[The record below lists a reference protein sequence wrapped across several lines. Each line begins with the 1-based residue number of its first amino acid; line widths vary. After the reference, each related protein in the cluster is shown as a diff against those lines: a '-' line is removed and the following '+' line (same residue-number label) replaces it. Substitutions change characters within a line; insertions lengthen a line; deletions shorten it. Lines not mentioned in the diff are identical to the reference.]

1 MVIDTEIQ
9 PINLSVMKQIKAILY
24 LAVLTAMVSA
34 CSEDELADNTQP
46 SGKVP
51 MEFYANTDAS
61 TRTELTTGNAVYW
74 EANDAISLFD
84 PIGDNN
90 LFYTTESGPIVTFTG
105 EATPAEGTYYALYPY
120 DENAQI
126 EGTTITTTLPAEQ
139 DAREGSFAHGLNPSI
154 ATADDT
160 NNLYFKNVCALVK
173 FTLDGSITT
182 TITKAT
188 LCGNNGEALA
198 GTLTIDASQENPIA
212 NVDPEWAGI
221 EIALKGNL
229 IAGKT
234 YYFVTAPATLN
245 KGLTLSL
252 YDDKGNVWKKEGTQS
267 ATLTASRILNLGIMQ
282 PENFIPAKGYE
293 EINGIYHI
301 YNADGLKAWA
311 SDADVLNKN
320 VILEKDIDLTNVD
333 WTPVG
338 SDMNT
343 GTGYAGDFNGNGK
356 FIYNLV
362 VESNASN
369 VGFFGGLAEKAK
381 VHNVKFANA
390 QITATSG
397 GAYAGVIAGSSM
409 GKIESC
415 NVRSSTISGIYAGAI
430 VGNNSVQV
438 NGCNALD
445 VTIHADKQGGQ
456 AGGIAGVSHGKIEY
470 CTVSGKSLIT
480 ANASNSRAGGIV
492 GYTSEEGGVSTS
504 GRLLKCAVDGATIS
518 GYWAG
523 GIAGENSFGIVA
535 QCIAN
540 RVTVTHN
547 TSETSSRL
555 GGVVGY
561 NTRGDVV
568 ASYAAYSTIGRQ
580 DLTSEA
586 MGGIVGYNYNGAAS
600 VYGCYSTHVSLMG
613 TTQGS
618 ESGVGSIAGYNSGHI
633 ISCYAILPDNVK
645 DISLVGKYTLYTAPE
660 HCVEAGN
667 TDYTTLITNV
677 PNLIADDKS
686 VWEAAKIWDL
696 TASGSPAI
704 ISDYICNPPANQ
716 P

>member
-1 MVIDTEIQ
+1 
-9 PINLSVMKQIKAILY
+9 MKQIKAILY

-90 LFYTTESGPIVTFTG
+90 RFYTTESGPSVTFTG

-120 DENAQI
+120 DTNAQI
-126 EGTTITTTLPAEQ
+126 KGTTITTTLPAEQ
-139 DAREGSFAHGLNPSI
+139 DAREGSFAQGLNPSV
-154 ATADDT
+154 ATADAQH
-160 NNLYFKNVCALVK
+160 NLCFKNVCALVK
-173 FTLDGSITT
+173 FTLVENITT

-198 GTLTIDASQENPIA
+198 GTLTIDATASTPIA
-212 NVDPEWAGI
+212 MADTSFGQTVI
-221 EIALKGNL
+221 ELNGPL
-229 IAGKT
+229 TPGTT
-234 YYFVTAPATLN
+234 YYFVTAPATLSN
-245 KGLTLSL
+245 GLTLSF
-252 YDDKGNVWKKEGTQS
+252 YDNKGGVWKKPGN
-267 ATLTASRILNLGIMQ
+267 ATAILEAGRILNLGIMQ

-311 SDADVLNKN
+311 SNADVLNKS
-320 VILEKDIDLTNVD
+320 VILEKDIDLTGVE

-343 GTGYAGDFNGNGK
+343 GYAGEFNGNGK

-362 VESNASN
+362 VESDASN

-390 QITATSG
+390 QVTATSG
-397 GAYAGVIAGSSM
+397 AAYAGVIAGSSM

-415 NVRSSTISGIYAGAI
+415 NVRSSQVAGHYAGAI

-445 VTIHADKQGGQ
+445 VQVTATYA
-456 AGGIAGVSHGKIEY
+456 AGGIAGVNYGKIEY
-470 CTVSGKSLIT
+470 CTLSGHSTIV
-480 ANASNSRAGGIV
+480 ANGSSPRAGGIV
-492 GYTSEEGGVSTS
+492 GETAEQSGVTTS
-504 GRLLKCAVDGATIS
+504 GRLLKCAVDGAIIS
-518 GYWAG
+518 ATWAV

-535 QCIAN
+535 QCVAN
-540 RVTVTHN
+540 DVTVIHQASN
-547 TSETSSRL
+547 ASSYL

-568 ASYAAYSTIGRQ
+568 ASYSAYSTIGTEK
-580 DLTSEA
+580 LISEA
-586 MGGIVGYNYNGAAS
+586 MGGIVGYNNNS
-600 VYGCYSTHVSLMG
+600 SSNVYGCYSTHVSLLG
-613 TTQGS
+613 T
-618 ESGVGSIAGYNSGHI
+618 VNNRGSIAGYTGGHVT
-633 ISCYAILPDNVK
+633 SCYAILPDGVTG
-645 DISLVGKYTLYTAPE
+645 ISLVGGGSFSSD
-660 HCVEAGN
+660 HCVDAGGAN
-667 TDYTTLITNV
+667 YEVLVTGVD
-677 PNLIADDKS
+677 NLTASDGS

-696 TASGSPAI
+696 TASGTPTIVST
-704 ISDYICNPPANQ
+704 YICEPPATK

>member
-1 MVIDTEIQ
+1 
-9 PINLSVMKQIKAILY
+9 MKQITAILY

-61 TRTELTTGNAVYW
+61 TRTELTTDNAVHW

-84 PIGDNN
+84 PKGDNN
-90 LFYTTESGPIVTFTG
+90 RFYTTESGPRVTFTG
-105 EATPAEGTYYALYPY
+105 EATPADGTYYALYPY
-120 DENAQI
+120 NTNALI

-139 DAREGSFAHGLNPSI
+139 DAREGSFAQGLNPSV
-154 ATADDT
+154 ATADAT
-160 NNLYFKNVCALVK
+160 NSLYFKNVCALVK
-173 FTLDGSITT
+173 FTLAESATT

-198 GTLTIDASQENPIA
+198 GALTIDAAVSTPIA
-212 NVDPEWAGI
+212 MADTNFGQTVI
-221 EIALKGNL
+221 ELNGSL
-229 IAGKT
+229 TPGST
-234 YYFVTAPATLN
+234 YYFVTAPVSLS

-252 YDDKGNVWKKEGTQS
+252 YDDKGNVWKKQS
-267 ATLTASRILNLGIMQ
+267 TTNATLKASHILNLGLI
-282 PENFIPAKGYE
+282 IPGKFEPTQGYE
-293 EINGIYHI
+293 MIDDIYHI

-311 SDADVLNKN
+311 SNTDVLNKD
-320 VILEKDIDLTNVD
+320 VILEKDIDLTGVE

-343 GTGYAGDFNGNGK
+343 GYAGEFNGNGK
-356 FIYNLV
+356 FIYNLTINST
-362 VESNASN
+362 ESN
-369 VGFFGGLAEKAK
+369 VGFFGGLAAGGT
-381 VHNVKFANA
+381 VHDVKFANA
-390 QITATSG
+390 QVTANSG

-415 NVRSSTISGIYAGAI
+415 NVRSSQVTGHYAGAI

-445 VTIHADKQGGQ
+445 VEVSATHA
-456 AGGIAGVSHGKIEY
+456 AGGIAGANYGKTEY
-470 CTVSGKSLIT
+470 CSVSGNSHIT
-480 ANASNSRAGGIV
+480 TTGSSTRAGGIV
-492 GYTSEEGGVSTS
+492 GISSQEGSVSTS
-504 GRLLKCAVDGATIS
+504 GRLLKCAVDGATIL
-518 GYWAG
+518 GTWAG
-523 GIAGENSFGIVA
+523 GIAGDNSFGIVA

-540 RVTVTHN
+540 RVTVIHN

-667 TDYTTLITNV
+667 TDYATLITNV

-704 ISDYICNPPANQ
+704 VSDYICNPPANQ

>member
-1 MVIDTEIQ
+1 
-9 PINLSVMKQIKAILY
+9 MKQIKAILY

-90 LFYTTESGPIVTFTG
+90 RFYTTESGPSVTFTG

-120 DENAQI
+120 DTNAQI
-126 EGTTITTTLPAEQ
+126 KGTTITTTLPAEQ
-139 DAREGSFAHGLNPSI
+139 DAREGSFAQGLNPSV
-154 ATADDT
+154 ATADAQH
-160 NNLYFKNVCALVK
+160 NLCFKNVCALVK
-173 FTLDGSITT
+173 FTLVENITT

-198 GTLTIDASQENPIA
+198 GTLTIDATASTPIA
-212 NVDPEWAGI
+212 MADTSFGQTVI
-221 EIALKGNL
+221 ELNGPL
-229 IAGKT
+229 TPGTT
-234 YYFVTAPATLN
+234 YYFVTAPATLSN
-245 KGLTLSL
+245 GLTLSF
-252 YDDKGNVWKKEGTQS
+252 YDNKGGVWKKPGN
-267 ATLTASRILNLGIMQ
+267 ATAILEAGRILNLGIMQ

-311 SDADVLNKN
+311 SNADVLNKS
-320 VILEKDIDLTNVD
+320 VILEKDIDLTGVE

-343 GTGYAGDFNGNGK
+343 GYAGEFNGNGK

-362 VESNASN
+362 VESDASN

-390 QITATSG
+390 QVTATSG
-397 GAYAGVIAGSSM
+397 AAYAGVIAGSSM

-415 NVRSSTISGIYAGAI
+415 NVRSSQVAGHYAGAI

-445 VTIHADKQGGQ
+445 VQVTATYA
-456 AGGIAGVSHGKIEY
+456 AGGIAGVNYGKIEY
-470 CTVSGKSLIT
+470 CTLSGHSTIV
-480 ANASNSRAGGIV
+480 ANGSSPRAGGIV
-492 GYTSEEGGVSTS
+492 GETAEQSGVTTS
-504 GRLLKCAVDGATIS
+504 GRLLKCAVDGAIIS
-518 GYWAG
+518 ATWAG

-535 QCIAN
+535 QCVAN
-540 RVTVTHN
+540 DVTVIHQASN
-547 TSETSSRL
+547 ASSYL

-568 ASYAAYSTIGRQ
+568 ASYSAYSTIGTEK
-580 DLTSEA
+580 LISEA
-586 MGGIVGYNYNGAAS
+586 MGGIVGYNNNS
-600 VYGCYSTHVSLMG
+600 SSNVYGCYSTHVSLLG
-613 TTQGS
+613 T
-618 ESGVGSIAGYNSGHI
+618 VNNRGSIAGYTGGHVT
-633 ISCYAILPDNVK
+633 SCYAILPDGVTG
-645 DISLVGKYTLYTAPE
+645 ISLVGGGSFSSD
-660 HCVEAGN
+660 HCVDAGGAN
-667 TDYTTLITNV
+667 YEVLVTGVD
-677 PNLIADDKS
+677 NLTASDGS

-696 TASGSPAI
+696 TASGTPTIVST
-704 ISDYICNPPANQ
+704 YICEPPATK

>member
-1 MVIDTEIQ
+1 
-9 PINLSVMKQIKAILY
+9 MKQIKAILY

-34 CSEDELADNTQP
+34 CSEDELADNTRP

-74 EANDAISLFD
+74 EANDTISLFD
-84 PIGDNN
+84 PNGDNN
-90 LFYTTESGPIVTFTG
+90 RFYTTESGPSVTFTG
-105 EATPAEGTYYALYPY
+105 EATPVEGTYYALYPY
-120 DENAQI
+120 DANAQI
-126 EGTTITTTLPAEQ
+126 KGTTITTTLPAEQ

-245 KGLTLSL
+245 KGLILSL
-252 YDDKGNVWKKEGTQS
+252 YDNKGNVWKKEGTQS
-267 ATLTASRILNLGIMQ
+267 ATLTASRILNLGTMRLD
-282 PENFIPAKGYE
+282 NFEPAQGYE
-293 EINGIYHI
+293 VIDGTYHI
-301 YNADGLKAWA
+301 YNADGLKVWA
-311 SDADVLNKN
+311 SNADVLNKS
-320 VILEKDIDLTNVD
+320 VILEKDIDLTGVK
-333 WTPVG
+333 WTSVG

-369 VGFFGGLAEKAK
+369 VGFFGGLAAGGT
-381 VHNVKFANA
+381 VHDMKFANA
-390 QITATSG
+390 QVTANSG

-415 NVRSSTISGIYAGAI
+415 NVRSSQVAGHYAGAI
-430 VGNNSVQV
+430 TGNNSLQV
-438 NGCNALD
+438 NECNALD
-445 VTIHADKQGGQ
+445 VQVTATYA
-456 AGGIAGVSHGKIEY
+456 AGGIAGVNYGKIEY
-470 CTVSGKSLIT
+470 CTLSGHSTIV
-480 ANASNSRAGGIV
+480 ANGNSPRAGGIV
-492 GYTSEEGGVSTS
+492 GETAEQSGVTTS
-504 GRLLKCAVDGATIS
+504 GRLLKCAVDGAIIS
-518 GYWAG
+518 ATWAG

-535 QCIAN
+535 QCVAN
-540 RVTVTHN
+540 DITVIHQASN
-547 TSETSSRL
+547 ASFYL

-568 ASYAAYSTIGRQ
+568 ASYSAYSTIGTEK
-580 DLTSEA
+580 LISEA
-586 MGGIVGYNYNGAAS
+586 MGGIVGYNNNS
-600 VYGCYSTHVSLMG
+600 SSNVYGCYSTHVSLLG
-613 TTQGS
+613 T
-618 ESGVGSIAGYNSGHI
+618 VNNRGSIAGYTGGHVT
-633 ISCYAILPDNVK
+633 SCYAVLPDDVTDVN
-645 DISLVGKYTLYTAPE
+645 LVGKSDTYAPD
-660 HCVEAGN
+660 HCVATGDIN
-667 TDYTTLITNV
+667 YSALTDNV
-677 PNLIADDKS
+677 PNLTASDGS
-686 VWEAAKIWDL
+686 VWEAVKIWDL
-696 TASGSPAI
+696 TASGTPTIVST
-704 ISDYICNPPANQ
+704 YICEPPATK

>member
-1 MVIDTEIQ
+1 
-9 PINLSVMKQIKAILY
+9 MKQIKAILY

-61 TRTELTTGNAVYW
+61 TRTELTTENAVHW

-84 PIGDNN
+84 LKGDNN
-90 LFYTTESGPIVTFTG
+90 RFYTTESGPRVTFTG
-105 EATPAEGTYYALYPY
+105 EATPADGTYYALYPY
-120 DENAQI
+120 NTNAQI

-139 DAREGSFAHGLNPSI
+139 DAREGSFAQGLNPSV
-154 ATADDT
+154 ATADAT
-160 NNLYFKNVCALVK
+160 NNLCFKNVCALVK

-252 YDDKGNVWKKEGTQS
+252 YDDKGNVWKKQS
-267 ATLTASRILNLGIMQ
+267 TTNATLKASHILNLGPI
-282 PENFIPAKGYE
+282 IPGKFEPTQGYE
-293 EINGIYHI
+293 MIDGIYHI
-301 YNADGLKAWA
+301 YNAKGLQAWA
-311 SDADVLNKN
+311 QEIIANANVLNKD
-320 VILEKDIDLTNVD
+320 VILEKDIDLTGVD

-338 SDMNT
+338 RDMNT
-343 GTGYAGDFNGNGK
+343 GTGYAGDFDGNGK

-390 QITATSG
+390 QVTATSG
-397 GAYAGVIAGSSM
+397 AAYAGVIAGSSM

-415 NVRSSTISGIYAGAI
+415 NVRSSQVAGHYAGAI

-445 VTIHADKQGGQ
+445 VEVSATHA
-456 AGGIAGVSHGKIEY
+456 AGGIAGASYGKTEY
-470 CTVSGKSLIT
+470 CSVSGNSHIT
-480 ANASNSRAGGIV
+480 TTGSSTRAGGII
-492 GYTSEEGGVSTS
+492 GTSSQEGGVSTS

-518 GYWAG
+518 GTMAG

-547 TSETSSRL
+547 SSEASTRL

-600 VYGCYSTHVSLMG
+600 VYGCYATHVSLMG

>member
-1 MVIDTEIQ
+1 
-9 PINLSVMKQIKAILY
+9 MKQIKAILY

-34 CSEDELADNTQP
+34 CSEDELADNTRP

-74 EANDAISLFD
+74 EANDTISLFD

-90 LFYTTESGPIVTFTG
+90 RFYTTESGPSVTFTG
-105 EATPAEGTYYALYPY
+105 KAAPVEGTYYALYPY
-120 DENAQI
+120 DANAQI
-126 EGTTITTTLPAEQ
+126 KGTTITTTLPAEQ
-139 DAREGSFAHGLNPSI
+139 DAREGSFAQGLNPSV
-154 ATADDT
+154 ATADAQH
-160 NNLYFKNVCALVK
+160 NLCFKNVCALVK

-267 ATLTASRILNLGIMQ
+267 ATLTASRILNLGTMRLD
-282 PENFIPAKGYE
+282 NFEPAQGYE
-293 EINGIYHI
+293 VIDGTYHI
-301 YNADGLKAWA
+301 YNADGLKVWA
-311 SDADVLNKN
+311 LNADVLNKN
-320 VILEKDIDLTNVD
+320 VILEKDIDLTGVE

-338 SDMNT
+338 SDKNT

-362 VESNASN
+362 VKSDASN
-369 VGFFGGLAEKAK
+369 VGFFGGLAAGGT
-381 VHNVKFANA
+381 VHDVKFANA
-390 QITATSG
+390 QVTANSG
-397 GAYAGVIAGSSM
+397 GAYAGVIAGYSM

-415 NVRSSTISGIYAGAI
+415 NVRSSSVSGKYAGAI

-445 VTIHADKQGGQ
+445 VTVHANQENGQ

-470 CTVSGKSLIT
+470 CTVSGQSFIT
-480 ANASNSRAGGIV
+480 ANASNSRAGGIA

-518 GYWAG
+518 GIMAG

-547 TSETSSRL
+547 SSEASTRL

-568 ASYAAYSTIGRQ
+568 ASYSAYSTIGRQ

-613 TTQGS
+613 TTQGN

-704 ISDYICNPPANQ
+704 VSTYICNPPANQ

>member
-1 MVIDTEIQ
+1 
-9 PINLSVMKQIKAILY
+9 MKQIKAILY

-34 CSEDELADNTQP
+34 CSEDELADNTRP

-74 EANDAISLFD
+74 EANDTISLFD
-84 PIGDNN
+84 PNGDNN
-90 LFYTTESGPIVTFTG
+90 RFYTTESGPSVTFTG
-105 EATPAEGTYYALYPY
+105 KAAPVEGTYYALYPY
-120 DENAQI
+120 DANAQI
-126 EGTTITTTLPAEQ
+126 KGTTITTTLPAEQ
-139 DAREGSFAHGLNPSI
+139 MARAGSFAQGLNPSV
-154 ATADDT
+154 ATADAT

-229 IAGKT
+229 IAGKN

-252 YDDKGNVWKKEGTQS
+252 YDDKGNVWKKQS
-267 ATLTASRILNLGIMQ
+267 TTNATLKASHILNLGPI
-282 PENFIPAKGYE
+282 IPGKFEPTQGYE
-293 EINGIYHI
+293 MIDGIYHI
-301 YNADGLKAWA
+301 YNAKGLQAWA
-311 SDADVLNKN
+311 QEIIANANVLNKD
-320 VILEKDIDLTNVD
+320 VILEKDIDLTGVD

-338 SDMNT
+338 RDMNT
-343 GTGYAGDFNGNGK
+343 GTGYAGDFDGNGK

-390 QITATSG
+390 QVTATSG
-397 GAYAGVIAGSSM
+397 AAYAGVIAGSSM

-415 NVRSSTISGIYAGAI
+415 NVRSSQVAGHYAGAI

-445 VTIHADKQGGQ
+445 VQVTATYA
-456 AGGIAGVSHGKIEY
+456 AGGIAGVNYGKIEY
-470 CTVSGKSLIT
+470 CTLSGHSTIV
-480 ANASNSRAGGIV
+480 ANGSSPRAGGIV
-492 GYTSEEGGVSTS
+492 GETAEQSGVTTS
-504 GRLLKCAVDGATIS
+504 GRLLKCAVDGAIIS
-518 GYWAG
+518 ATWAG

-535 QCIAN
+535 QCVAN
-540 RVTVTHN
+540 DVTVIHQASN
-547 TSETSSRL
+547 ASSYL

-568 ASYAAYSTIGRQ
+568 ASYSAYSTIGTEK
-580 DLTSEA
+580 LISAA
-586 MGGIVGYNYNGAAS
+586 MGGIVGYNNNS
-600 VYGCYSTHVSLMG
+600 SSNVYGCYSTHVSLLG
-613 TTQGS
+613 TINDK
-618 ESGVGSIAGYNSGHI
+618 GSIAGYTSGHVT
-633 ISCYAILPDNVK
+633 SCYAVLPDDVTDVN
-645 DISLVGKYTLYTAPE
+645 LVGKSDTYAPD
-660 HCVEAGN
+660 HCVATGDIN
-667 TDYTTLITNV
+667 YSALTDNV
-677 PNLIADDKS
+677 PNLTASDGS

-696 TASGSPAI
+696 TASGTPTIVST
-704 ISDYICNPPANQ
+704 YICEPPATK

>member
-1 MVIDTEIQ
+1 
-9 PINLSVMKQIKAILY
+9 MKQIKAILY

-34 CSEDELADNTQP
+34 CSEDELADNTRP

-90 LFYTTESGPIVTFTG
+90 RFYTTESGPSVTFTG
-105 EATPAEGTYYALYPY
+105 KAAPVEGTYYALYPY
-120 DENAQI
+120 DANAQI
-126 EGTTITTTLPAEQ
+126 KGTTITTTLPAEQ
-139 DAREGSFAHGLNPSI
+139 DAREGSFAQGLNPSV
-154 ATADDT
+154 ATADAQH
-160 NNLYFKNVCALVK
+160 NLCFKNVCALVK

-198 GTLTIDASQENPIA
+198 GTLTIDATASTPIA
-212 NVDPEWAGI
+212 MADTSFGQTVI
-221 EIALKGNL
+221 ELNGPL
-229 IAGKT
+229 TPGTT
-234 YYFVTAPATLN
+234 YYFVTAPATLSN
-245 KGLTLSL
+245 GLTLSF
-252 YDDKGNVWKKEGTQS
+252 YDNKGGVWKKPGN
-267 ATLTASRILNLGIMQ
+267 ATAILEAGRILNLGIMQ

-301 YNADGLKAWA
+301 YNADGLKVWA
-311 SDADVLNKN
+311 SNADVLNKS
-320 VILEKDIDLTNVD
+320 VILEKDIDLTGVE

-343 GTGYAGDFNGNGK
+343 GYTGDFNGNGK

-362 VESNASN
+362 VKSDASN

-390 QITATSG
+390 QVTATSG
-397 GAYAGVIAGSSM
+397 AAYAGVIAGSSM

-415 NVRSSTISGIYAGAI
+415 NVRSSQVAGHYAGAI

-445 VTIHADKQGGQ
+445 VEVSATHA
-456 AGGIAGVSHGKIEY
+456 AGGIAGASYGKTEY
-470 CTVSGKSLIT
+470 CSVSGNSHIT
-480 ANASNSRAGGIV
+480 TTGSSTRAGGII
-492 GYTSEEGGVSTS
+492 GTSSQEGGVSTS

-518 GYWAG
+518 GTWAG

-547 TSETSSRL
+547 SSEASTRL

>member
-1 MVIDTEIQ
+1 
-9 PINLSVMKQIKAILY
+9 MKQITAILY

-61 TRTELTTGNAVYW
+61 TRTELTTDNAVYW

-84 PIGDNN
+84 PTGTNN
-90 LFYTTESGPIVTFTG
+90 QFSTTQSGPSVTFTG
-105 EATPAEGTYYALYPY
+105 KATPAKGTYYALYPY
-120 DENAQI
+120 DVNAQI

-139 DAREGSFAHGLNPSI
+139 MAREGSFAQGLNPSV
-154 ATADDT
+154 ATADAT
-160 NNLYFKNVCALVK
+160 NSLYFKNVCALVK
-173 FTLDGSITT
+173 FTLDRSSTT

-198 GTLTIDASQENPIA
+198 GTVTIDASQENPIT

-234 YYFVTAPATLN
+234 YYFVTAPAILS

-252 YDDKGNVWKKEGTQS
+252 YDDKGNVWKKEGTQP
-267 ATLTASRILNLGIMQ
+267 ATLTASRILNLGTMQ
-282 PENFIPAKGYE
+282 PDNFEPAQGYGV
-293 EINGIYHI
+293 IDGTYHI
-301 YNADGLKAWA
+301 YNADGLKVWA
-311 SDADVLNKN
+311 LNTDVLNKD
-320 VILEKDIDLTNVD
+320 VILEKDIDLTGVE

-343 GTGYAGDFNGNGK
+343 GYAGEFNGNGK
-356 FIYNLV
+356 FIYNLTINST
-362 VESNASN
+362 ESN
-369 VGFFGGLAEKAK
+369 VGFFGGLAAGGT
-381 VHNVKFANA
+381 VHDVKFANA
-390 QITATSG
+390 QVTANSG
-397 GAYAGVIAGSSM
+397 DAYAGVIAGSSM

-415 NVRSSTISGIYAGAI
+415 NVRSSSVSGKYAGAI

-445 VTIHADKQGGQ
+445 VTVHANQENGQ

-470 CTVSGKSLIT
+470 CTVSGQSFIT
-480 ANASNSRAGGIV
+480 ANASNSRAGGIA
-492 GYTSEEGGVSTS
+492 GYTSEEGSVSTS
-504 GRLLKCAVDGATIS
+504 GRLLKCAVDSATIS
-518 GYWAG
+518 GTWAG
-523 GIAGENSFGIVA
+523 GIAGDNSFGIVA

-547 TSETSSRL
+547 LSEKSTRL

-600 VYGCYSTHVSLMG
+600 VYGCYATHVSLMG
-613 TTQGS
+613 TTQGN
-618 ESGVGSIAGYNSGHI
+618 ESGVGSIAGYTSGHI
-633 ISCYAILPDNVK
+633 ISCYAILPDNAK
-645 DISLVGKYTLYTAPE
+645 DISLVGKYTSYAPE

-667 TDYTTLITNV
+667 TDYATLTTNV

-704 ISDYICNPPANQ
+704 VSTYICNPPANQ

>member
-1 MVIDTEIQ
+1 
-9 PINLSVMKQIKAILY
+9 MKQIKAILY

-90 LFYTTESGPIVTFTG
+90 RFYTTESGPSVTFTG
-105 EATPAEGTYYALYPY
+105 KAAPAEGTYYALYPY
-120 DENAQI
+120 NTNAQI

-139 DAREGSFAHGLNPSI
+139 DAREGSFAQGLNPSV
-154 ATADDT
+154 ATADAT

-198 GTLTIDASQENPIA
+198 GTVTIDASQENPIT

-245 KGLTLSL
+245 KGLTLIL

-267 ATLTASRILNLGIMQ
+267 ATLTASRILNLGTMRLD
-282 PENFIPAKGYE
+282 NFEPAQGYE
-293 EINGIYHI
+293 VIDGTYHI
-301 YNADGLKAWA
+301 YNADGLKVWA
-311 SDADVLNKN
+311 SNADVLNKS
-320 VILEKDIDLTNVD
+320 VILEKDIDLTGVE

-338 SDMNT
+338 SDMN
-343 GTGYAGDFNGNGK
+343 TGYAGDFNGNGK

-369 VGFFGGLAEKAK
+369 VGFFGGLAAGGT
-381 VHNVKFANA
+381 VHDVKFANA
-390 QITATSG
+390 QVTATSG
-397 GAYAGVIAGSSM
+397 TAYAGVIAGTSL
-409 GKIESC
+409 GRIDNC
-415 NVRSSTISGIYAGAI
+415 NVRNSTVSGIYAGAI

-438 NGCNALD
+438 NGCNALN

-470 CTVSGKSLIT
+470 CTVSGQSFIT
-480 ANASNSRAGGIV
+480 ANASNSRAGGIA
-492 GYTSEEGGVSTS
+492 GYTSEEGSVSTS

-518 GYWAG
+518 GTWAG
-523 GIAGENSFGIVA
+523 GIAGDNSFGIVA

-547 TSETSSRL
+547 SSEKSTRL

-568 ASYAAYSTIGRQ
+568 GSYAAYSTIGRQ

-704 ISDYICNPPANQ
+704 VSDYICNPPANQ

>member
-1 MVIDTEIQ
+1 
-9 PINLSVMKQIKAILY
+9 MKQIKAILY

-46 SGKVP
+46 LGKVP

-90 LFYTTESGPIVTFTG
+90 RFYTTESGPSVTFTG

-154 ATADDT
+154 ATADAT
-160 NNLYFKNVCALVK
+160 NNLCFKNVCALVK

-252 YDDKGNVWKKEGTQS
+252 YDDKGNVWKKQS
-267 ATLTASRILNLGIMQ
+267 TTNATLKASHILNLGPI
-282 PENFIPAKGYE
+282 IPGKFEPTQGYE
-293 EINGIYHI
+293 MIDGIYHI
-301 YNADGLKAWA
+301 YNAKGLQAWA
-311 SDADVLNKN
+311 QEIIADANVLNKD
-320 VILEKDIDLTNVD
+320 VILEKDIDLTGVE
-333 WTPVG
+333 WIPVG
-338 SDMNT
+338 SDKNT

-362 VESNASN
+362 VKSDASN
-369 VGFFGGLAEKAK
+369 VGFFGGLAAGGT
-381 VHNVKFANA
+381 VHDVKFANA
-390 QITATSG
+390 QVTANSG

-415 NVRSSTISGIYAGAI
+415 NVRSSQVAGHYAGAI

-445 VTIHADKQGGQ
+445 VQVTATYA
-456 AGGIAGVSHGKIEY
+456 AGGIAGVNYGKIEY
-470 CTVSGKSLIT
+470 CTLSGHSTIV
-480 ANASNSRAGGIV
+480 ANGSSPRAGGIV
-492 GYTSEEGGVSTS
+492 GETAEQSGVTTS
-504 GRLLKCAVDGATIS
+504 GRLLKCAVDGAIIS
-518 GYWAG
+518 ATWAG

-535 QCIAN
+535 QCVAN
-540 RVTVTHN
+540 DVTVIHQASN
-547 TSETSSRL
+547 ASSYL

-568 ASYAAYSTIGRQ
+568 ASYSAYSTIGTEK
-580 DLTSEA
+580 LISEA
-586 MGGIVGYNYNGAAS
+586 MGGIVGYNNNS
-600 VYGCYSTHVSLMG
+600 SSNVYGCYSTHVSLLG
-613 TTQGS
+613 T
-618 ESGVGSIAGYNSGHI
+618 VNNRGSIAGYTGGHVT
-633 ISCYAILPDNVK
+633 SCYAILPDGVTG
-645 DISLVGKYTLYTAPE
+645 ISLVGGGSFSSD
-660 HCVEAGN
+660 HCVDAGGAN
-667 TDYTTLITNV
+667 YEVLVTGVD
-677 PNLIADDKS
+677 NLTASDGS

-696 TASGSPAI
+696 TASGTPTIVST
-704 ISDYICNPPANQ
+704 YICEPPATK

>member
-1 MVIDTEIQ
+1 
-9 PINLSVMKQIKAILY
+9 MKQIKAILY

-61 TRTELTTGNAVYW
+61 TRTILTTDNAVHW

-84 PIGDNN
+84 PTGANN
-90 LFYTTESGPIVTFTG
+90 QFSTTQSGPIVTFTG

-198 GTLTIDASQENPIA
+198 GTVTIDASQENPIT

-252 YDDKGNVWKKEGTQS
+252 YDDKGNVWKKQS
-267 ATLTASRILNLGIMQ
+267 TTNATLKASHILNLGPII
-282 PENFIPAKGYE
+282 PGNFEPTQGYE
-293 EINGIYHI
+293 MIDGIYHI
-301 YNADGLKAWA
+301 YNAKGLQAWA
-311 SDADVLNKN
+311 QEIIADANVLNKD
-320 VILEKDIDLTNVD
+320 VILEKDIDLTGVE

-338 SDMNT
+338 SDKNT

-369 VGFFGGLAEKAK
+369 VGFFGGLAAGGT
-381 VHNVKFANA
+381 VHDVKFANA
-390 QITATSG
+390 KVSSSN
-397 GAYAGVIAGSSM
+397 GASYVGVVAGASL
-409 GKIESC
+409 GKIEDC
-415 NVRSSTISGIYAGAI
+415 NVRNSEVSGNYAGAI
-430 VGNNSVQV
+430 TGNNSLQV
-438 NGCNALD
+438 NECNALD
-445 VTIHADKQGGQ
+445 VQVTATYA
-456 AGGIAGVSHGKIEY
+456 AGGIAGVNYGKIEY
-470 CTVSGKSLIT
+470 CTLSGHSTIV
-480 ANASNSRAGGIV
+480 ANGSSPRAGGIV
-492 GYTSEEGGVSTS
+492 GETAEQSGVTTS
-504 GRLLKCAVDGATIS
+504 GRLLKCAVDGAIIS
-518 GYWAG
+518 ATWAG

-535 QCIAN
+535 QCVAN
-540 RVTVTHN
+540 DVTVIHQASN
-547 TSETSSRL
+547 ASSYL

-568 ASYAAYSTIGRQ
+568 ASYSAYSTIGTEK
-580 DLTSEA
+580 LISAA
-586 MGGIVGYNYNGAAS
+586 MGGIVGYNNNS
-600 VYGCYSTHVSLMG
+600 SSNVYGCYSTHVSLLG
-613 TTQGS
+613 TINDK
-618 ESGVGSIAGYNSGHI
+618 GSIAGYTSGHVT
-633 ISCYAILPDNVK
+633 SCYAVLPDDVTDVN
-645 DISLVGKYTLYTAPE
+645 LVGKSGTYAPD
-660 HCVEAGN
+660 HCVATGDIN
-667 TDYTTLITNV
+667 YSALTDNV
-677 PNLIADDKS
+677 PNLTASDGS

-696 TASGSPAI
+696 TASGTPTIVST
-704 ISDYICNPPANQ
+704 YICEPPATK

>member
-1 MVIDTEIQ
+1 MH
-9 PINLSVMKQIKAILY
+9 
-24 LAVLTAMVSA
+24 
-34 CSEDELADNTQP
+34 
-46 SGKVP
+46 
-51 MEFYANTDAS
+51 
-61 TRTELTTGNAVYW
+61 W

-84 PIGDNN
+84 PKGDNN
-90 LFYTTESGPIVTFTG
+90 RFYTTESGPSVTFTG

-120 DENAQI
+120 DANAQI
-126 EGTTITTTLPAEQ
+126 KGTTITTTLPAEQ
-139 DAREGSFAHGLNPSI
+139 MARAGSFAQGLNPSV
-154 ATADDT
+154 ATADAT
-160 NNLYFKNVCALVK
+160 NNLCFKNVCALVK
-173 FTLDGSITT
+173 FTLDESTT
-182 TITKAT
+182 TNITKAT

-198 GTLTIDASQENPIA
+198 GTLTIDATASTPIA
-212 NVDPEWAGI
+212 MADTSFGQTVI
-221 EIALKGNL
+221 ELNGPL
-229 IAGKT
+229 TPGTT
-234 YYFVTAPATLN
+234 YYFVTAPASLSN
-245 KGLTLSL
+245 GLTFSL
-252 YDDKGNVWKKEGTQS
+252 YDDKGNVWKKQS
-267 ATLTASRILNLGIMQ
+267 TTNATLKASHILNLGPI
-282 PENFIPAKGYE
+282 IPGKFEPTQGYE
-293 EINGIYHI
+293 MIDGIYHI
-301 YNADGLKAWA
+301 YNAKGLQAWA
-311 SDADVLNKN
+311 QEIIANANVLNKD
-320 VILEKDIDLTNVD
+320 VILEKDIDLTGVD

-338 SDMNT
+338 RDMNT

-362 VESNASN
+362 VESDASN
-369 VGFFGGLAEKAK
+369 VGFFGGLAGGT
-381 VHNVKFANA
+381 VHDVKFANA
-390 QITATSG
+390 QVTATSG
-397 GAYAGVIAGSSM
+397 TAYAGVIAGASL
-409 GKIESC
+409 GRIDSC
-415 NVRSSTISGIYAGAI
+415 NVRNSTVSGKYAGAI

-445 VTIHADKQGGQ
+445 VTVHADQQDGQ

-470 CTVSGKSLIT
+470 CTVSGQSFIT
-480 ANASNSRAGGIV
+480 ANASNSRAGGIA
-492 GYTSEEGGVSTS
+492 GYTSEEGSVSTS

-518 GYWAG
+518 GTWAG
-523 GIAGENSFGIVA
+523 GIAGDNSFGIVA

-547 TSETSSRL
+547 LSEASTRL

-568 ASYAAYSTIGRQ
+568 ASYAAYSTIGGQ

-704 ISDYICNPPANQ
+704 VSDYICNPPANQ

>member
-1 MVIDTEIQ
+1 
-9 PINLSVMKQIKAILY
+9 MKQIKAIFY

-61 TRTELTTGNAVYW
+61 TRTILTTDNAVHW
-74 EANDAISLFD
+74 EANDTISLFD
-84 PIGDNN
+84 PTGANN
-90 LFYTTESGPIVTFTG
+90 QFSTTQSGPSVTFTG
-105 EATPAEGTYYALYPY
+105 EAIPAEGTYYALYPY
-120 DENAQI
+120 DANAQI

-139 DAREGSFAHGLNPSI
+139 MARAGSFAQGLNPSV
-154 ATADDT
+154 ATADAT

-198 GTLTIDASQENPIA
+198 GTLTIDATASTPIA
-212 NVDPEWAGI
+212 MADTSFGQTVI
-221 EIALKGNL
+221 ELNGPL
-229 IAGKT
+229 TPGTT
-234 YYFVTAPATLN
+234 YYFVTAPVSLSN
-245 KGLTLSL
+245 GLTFSL
-252 YDDKGNVWKKEGTQS
+252 YDDKGNVWKKQS
-267 ATLTASRILNLGIMQ
+267 TTNATLKASHILNLGPI
-282 PENFIPAKGYE
+282 IPGKFEPTQGYE
-293 EINGIYHI
+293 MIDGIYHI
-301 YNADGLKAWA
+301 YNAKGLQAWA
-311 SDADVLNKN
+311 QEIIANANVLNKD
-320 VILEKDIDLTNVD
+320 VILEKDIDLTGVD

-338 SDMNT
+338 RDMNT
-343 GTGYAGDFNGNGK
+343 GTGYAGDFDGNGK

-362 VESNASN
+362 VESDASN

-381 VHNVKFANA
+381 VHDVKFANA
-390 QITATSG
+390 QVTATSG
-397 GAYAGVIAGSSM
+397 TAYAGVIAGASL
-409 GKIESC
+409 GRIDNC
-415 NVRSSTISGIYAGAI
+415 NVRNSTVSGIYAGAI

-445 VTIHADKQGGQ
+445 VTVHANQENGQ

-547 TSETSSRL
+547 SSQPSSRL

-568 ASYAAYSTIGRQ
+568 ASYSAYSTIGTEK
-580 DLTSEA
+580 LISEA
-586 MGGIVGYNYNGAAS
+586 MGGIVGYNNNS
-600 VYGCYSTHVSLMG
+600 SSNVYGCYSTHVSLLG
-613 TTQGS
+613 T
-618 ESGVGSIAGYNSGHI
+618 VNNRGSIAGYTGGHVT
-633 ISCYAILPDNVK
+633 SCYAILPDGVTG
-645 DISLVGKYTLYTAPE
+645 ISLVGGGSFSSD
-660 HCVEAGN
+660 HCVDAGGAN
-667 TDYTTLITNV
+667 YEVLVTGVD
-677 PNLIADDKS
+677 NLTASDGS
-686 VWEAAKIWDL
+686 VWEAVKIWDL
-696 TASGSPAI
+696 TASGTPTIVST
-704 ISDYICNPPANQ
+704 YICEPPATK

>member
-1 MVIDTEIQ
+1 
-9 PINLSVMKQIKAILY
+9 MKQIKAILY

-74 EANDAISLFD
+74 EANDTISLFD
-84 PIGDNN
+84 PTGANN
-90 LFYTTESGPIVTFTG
+90 QFSTTQSGPSVTFTG
-105 EATPAEGTYYALYPY
+105 EAIPAEGTYYALYPY
-120 DENAQI
+120 DANAQI
-126 EGTTITTTLPAEQ
+126 KGTTITTTLPAEQ
-139 DAREGSFAHGLNPSI
+139 DAREGSFAQGLNPSV
-154 ATADDT
+154 ATADAQH
-160 NNLYFKNVCALVK
+160 NLCFKNVCALVK
-173 FTLDGSITT
+173 FTLVENITT

-245 KGLTLSL
+245 KGLILSL
-252 YDDKGNVWKKEGTQS
+252 YDNKGNVWKKEGTQS
-267 ATLTASRILNLGIMQ
+267 ATLTASRILNLGTMRLD
-282 PENFIPAKGYE
+282 NFEPAQGYE
-293 EINGIYHI
+293 VIDGTYHI
-301 YNADGLKAWA
+301 YNADGLKVWA
-311 SDADVLNKN
+311 LNADVLNKN
-320 VILEKDIDLTNVD
+320 VILEKDIDLTGVE

-338 SDMNT
+338 SDKNT

-362 VESNASN
+362 VESDASN
-369 VGFFGGLAEKAK
+369 VGFFGGLAAGGT
-381 VHNVKFANA
+381 VHDVKFANA
-390 QITATSG
+390 QVTANSG
-397 GAYAGVIAGSSM
+397 GAYAGVIAGYSM

-415 NVRSSTISGIYAGAI
+415 NVRSSSVSGKYAGAI

-445 VTIHADKQGGQ
+445 VTVHANQENGQ

-470 CTVSGKSLIT
+470 CTVSGQSFIT
-480 ANASNSRAGGIV
+480 ANASNSRAGGIA

-518 GYWAG
+518 GIMAG

-547 TSETSSRL
+547 SSEASTRL

-568 ASYAAYSTIGRQ
+568 ASYSAYSTIGRQ

-613 TTQGS
+613 TTQGN

-704 ISDYICNPPANQ
+704 VSTYICNPPANQ

>member
-1 MVIDTEIQ
+1 
-9 PINLSVMKQIKAILY
+9 MKQIKAIFY

-90 LFYTTESGPIVTFTG
+90 RFYTTESGPSVTFTG

-139 DAREGSFAHGLNPSI
+139 MARAGSFAQGLNPSV
-154 ATADDT
+154 ATADAT
-160 NNLYFKNVCALVK
+160 NNLCFKNVCALVK

-245 KGLTLSL
+245 KGLILSL
-252 YDDKGNVWKKEGTQS
+252 YDNKGNVWKKEGTQS
-267 ATLTASRILNLGIMQ
+267 ATLTASRILNLGTMRLD
-282 PENFIPAKGYE
+282 NFEPAQGYE
-293 EINGIYHI
+293 VIDGTYHI
-301 YNADGLKAWA
+301 YNADGLKVWA
-311 SDADVLNKN
+311 SNADVLNKS
-320 VILEKDIDLTNVD
+320 VILEKDIDLTGVE

-343 GTGYAGDFNGNGK
+343 GYAGEFNGNGK

-362 VESNASN
+362 VESDASN

-390 QITATSG
+390 QVTATSG
-397 GAYAGVIAGSSM
+397 AAYAGVIAGSSM

-415 NVRSSTISGIYAGAI
+415 NVRSSQVAGHYAGAI

-438 NGCNALD
+438 NECNALD
-445 VTIHADKQGGQ
+445 VQVTATYA
-456 AGGIAGVSHGKIEY
+456 AGGIAGVNYGKIEY
-470 CTVSGKSLIT
+470 CTLSGHSTIV
-480 ANASNSRAGGIV
+480 ANGNSPRAGGIV
-492 GYTSEEGGVSTS
+492 GETAEQSGVTTS
-504 GRLLKCAVDGATIS
+504 GRLLKCAVDGAIIS
-518 GYWAG
+518 ATWAG

-535 QCIAN
+535 QCVAN
-540 RVTVTHN
+540 DVTVIHQASN
-547 TSETSSRL
+547 ASFYL

-568 ASYAAYSTIGRQ
+568 ASYSAYSTIGTEK
-580 DLTSEA
+580 LISEA
-586 MGGIVGYNYNGAAS
+586 MGGIVGYNNNS
-600 VYGCYSTHVSLMG
+600 SSNVYGCYSTHVSLLG
-613 TTQGS
+613 T
-618 ESGVGSIAGYNSGHI
+618 VNNRGSIAGYTGGHVT
-633 ISCYAILPDNVK
+633 SCYAVLPDDVTDVN
-645 DISLVGKYTLYTAPE
+645 LVGKSDTYAPD
-660 HCVEAGN
+660 HCVATGDIN
-667 TDYTTLITNV
+667 YSALTDNV
-677 PNLIADDKS
+677 PNLTASDGS
-686 VWEAAKIWDL
+686 VWEAVKIWDL
-696 TASGSPAI
+696 TASGTPTIVST
-704 ISDYICNPPANQ
+704 YICEPPATK

>member
-1 MVIDTEIQ
+1 
-9 PINLSVMKQIKAILY
+9 MKQIKAILY

-61 TRTELTTGNAVYW
+61 TRTILTTDNAVHW
-74 EANDAISLFD
+74 EANDTISLFD
-84 PIGDNN
+84 PTGANN
-90 LFYTTESGPIVTFTG
+90 QFSTTQSGPIVTFTG

-139 DAREGSFAHGLNPSI
+139 MARAGSFAQGLNPSV
-154 ATADDT
+154 ATADAT
-160 NNLYFKNVCALVK
+160 NNLCFKNVCALVK

-198 GTLTIDASQENPIA
+198 GTLTIDATASTPIA
-212 NVDPEWAGI
+212 MADTSFGQTVI
-221 EIALKGNL
+221 ELNGPL
-229 IAGKT
+229 TPGTT
-234 YYFVTAPATLN
+234 YYFVTAPATLSN
-245 KGLTLSL
+245 GLTLSF
-252 YDDKGNVWKKEGTQS
+252 YDNKGGVWKKPGN
-267 ATLTASRILNLGIMQ
+267 ATAILEAGRILNLGIMQ
-282 PENFIPAKGYE
+282 PKNFIPVKGYE

-320 VILEKDIDLTNVD
+320 VILEKDIDLTGVK
-333 WTPVG
+333 WTSVG

-362 VESNASN
+362 VESDASN
-369 VGFFGGLAEKAK
+369 VGFFGGLAAGGT
-381 VHNVKFANA
+381 VHDVKFANA
-390 QITATSG
+390 QVTATSG
-397 GAYAGVIAGSSM
+397 TAYAGVIAGTSL
-409 GKIESC
+409 GRIDNC
-415 NVRSSTISGIYAGAI
+415 NVRNSTVSGIYAGAI

-438 NGCNALD
+438 NGCNALN

-470 CTVSGKSLIT
+470 CTVSGQSFIT
-480 ANASNSRAGGIV
+480 ANASNSRAGGIA
-492 GYTSEEGGVSTS
+492 GYTSEEGSVSTS

-518 GYWAG
+518 GTWAG
-523 GIAGENSFGIVA
+523 GIAGDNSFGIVA

-547 TSETSSRL
+547 SSEKSTRL

-600 VYGCYSTHVSLMG
+600 VYGCYATHVSLMG

-677 PNLIADDKS
+677 PNLIAGDKS

-704 ISDYICNPPANQ
+704 VSDYICNPPANQ

>member
-1 MVIDTEIQ
+1 
-9 PINLSVMKQIKAILY
+9 MKQIKAILY

-90 LFYTTESGPIVTFTG
+90 RFYTTESGPSVTFTG
-105 EATPAEGTYYALYPY
+105 KAAPVEGTYYALYPY
-120 DENAQI
+120 DANAQI
-126 EGTTITTTLPAEQ
+126 KGTTITTTLPAEQ
-139 DAREGSFAHGLNPSI
+139 MARAGSFAQGLNPSV
-154 ATADDT
+154 ATADAT

-267 ATLTASRILNLGIMQ
+267 ATLTASRILNLGTMRLD
-282 PENFIPAKGYE
+282 NFEPAQGYE

-311 SDADVLNKN
+311 SDTDVLNKN

-343 GTGYAGDFNGNGK
+343 GYTGDFNGNGK

-369 VGFFGGLAEKAK
+369 VGFFSGLAAGGT
-381 VHNVKFANA
+381 VHDVKFANA
-390 QITATSG
+390 QITATSEA
-397 GAYAGVIAGSSM
+397 AYAGVIAGSSL
-409 GKIESC
+409 GRIDSC
-415 NVRSSTISGIYAGAI
+415 NVRNSTVSGKYAGAI

-445 VTIHADKQGGQ
+445 VTVHADQQDGQ

-470 CTVSGKSLIT
+470 CTVSGQSFIT
-480 ANASNSRAGGIV
+480 ANASNSRAGGIA
-492 GYTSEEGGVSTS
+492 GYTSEEGSVSTS

-518 GYWAG
+518 GTWAG
-523 GIAGENSFGIVA
+523 GIAGDNSFGIVA

-547 TSETSSRL
+547 LSEASTRL

-568 ASYAAYSTIGRQ
+568 ASYAAYSTIGGQ

-586 MGGIVGYNYNGAAS
+586 MGGIVGYNYNKTAS
-600 VYGCYSTHVSLMG
+600 VYGCYATHVSLMG
-613 TTQGS
+613 TTQGN
-618 ESGVGSIAGYNSGHI
+618 ESGVGSIAGYTSGHI
-633 ISCYAILPDNVK
+633 ISCYAILPDNAK
-645 DISLVGKYTLYTAPE
+645 DISLVGKYTLYAPE

-667 TDYTTLITNV
+667 TDYTTLISDV
-677 PNLIADDKS
+677 PNLTADDKS

-704 ISDYICNPPANQ
+704 VSTYICNPPANQ

>member
-1 MVIDTEIQ
+1 
-9 PINLSVMKQIKAILY
+9 MKQIKAILY

-34 CSEDELADNTQP
+34 CSEDELADNTRP

-90 LFYTTESGPIVTFTG
+90 RFYTTESGPSVTFTG
-105 EATPAEGTYYALYPY
+105 KAAPVEGTYYALYPY
-120 DENAQI
+120 DANAQI
-126 EGTTITTTLPAEQ
+126 KGTTITTTLPAEQ
-139 DAREGSFAHGLNPSI
+139 DAREGSFAQGLNPSV
-154 ATADDT
+154 ATADAQH
-160 NNLYFKNVCALVK
+160 NLCFKNVCALVK

-234 YYFVTAPATLN
+234 YYFVTAPVSLSN
-245 KGLTLSL
+245 GLTLSF
-252 YDDKGNVWKKEGTQS
+252 YDNKGGVWKKPGN
-267 ATLTASRILNLGIMQ
+267 ATAILEAGRILNLGIMQ

-301 YNADGLKAWA
+301 YNADGLKVWA
-311 SDADVLNKN
+311 SNADVLNKS
-320 VILEKDIDLTNVD
+320 VILEKDIDLTGVE

-343 GTGYAGDFNGNGK
+343 GYTGDFNGNGK

-362 VESNASN
+362 VKSDASN
-369 VGFFGGLAEKAK
+369 VGFFGGLAAGGT
-381 VHNVKFANA
+381 VHDMKFANA
-390 QITATSG
+390 QVTANSG

-415 NVRSSTISGIYAGAI
+415 NVRSSQVAGHYAGAI
-430 VGNNSVQV
+430 TGNNSLQV
-438 NGCNALD
+438 NECNALD
-445 VTIHADKQGGQ
+445 VQVTATYA
-456 AGGIAGVSHGKIEY
+456 AGGIAGVNYGKIEY
-470 CTVSGKSLIT
+470 CTLSGHSTIV
-480 ANASNSRAGGIV
+480 ANGSSPRAGGIV
-492 GYTSEEGGVSTS
+492 GETAEQSGVTTS
-504 GRLLKCAVDGATIS
+504 GRLLKCAVDGAIIS
-518 GYWAG
+518 ATWAG

-535 QCIAN
+535 QCVAN
-540 RVTVTHN
+540 DVTVIHQASN
-547 TSETSSRL
+547 ASFYL

-568 ASYAAYSTIGRQ
+568 ASYSAYSTIGTEK
-580 DLTSEA
+580 LISEA
-586 MGGIVGYNYNGAAS
+586 MGGIVGYNNNS
-600 VYGCYSTHVSLMG
+600 SSNVYGCYSTHVSLLG
-613 TTQGS
+613 T
-618 ESGVGSIAGYNSGHI
+618 VNNRGSIAGYTGGHVT
-633 ISCYAILPDNVK
+633 SCYAVLPDDVTDVN
-645 DISLVGKYTLYTAPE
+645 LVGKSDTYAPD
-660 HCVEAGN
+660 HCVATGDIN
-667 TDYTTLITNV
+667 YSALTDNV
-677 PNLIADDKS
+677 PNLTASDGS
-686 VWEAAKIWDL
+686 VWEAVKIWDL
-696 TASGSPAI
+696 TASGTPTIVST
-704 ISDYICNPPANQ
+704 YICEPPATK

>member
-1 MVIDTEIQ
+1 
-9 PINLSVMKQIKAILY
+9 MKQIKAILY

-74 EANDAISLFD
+74 EANDTISLFD
-84 PIGDNN
+84 PTGANN
-90 LFYTTESGPIVTFTG
+90 QFSTTQSGPSVTFTG
-105 EATPAEGTYYALYPY
+105 EAIPAEGTYYALYPY
-120 DENAQI
+120 DANAQI

-139 DAREGSFAHGLNPSI
+139 MARAGSFAQGLNPSV
-154 ATADDT
+154 ATADAT
-160 NNLYFKNVCALVK
+160 NNLFFKNVCALVK
-173 FTLDGSITT
+173 FTLGGSTEVAR
-182 TITKAT
+182 AT

-198 GTLTIDASQENPIA
+198 GPLTIDASADAPTA
-212 NVDPEWAGI
+212 TVDVSFGKTVVELAGP
-221 EIALKGNL
+221 LTSGS
-229 IAGKT
+229 T
-234 YYFVTAPATLN
+234 YYFVVAPGTLSG
-245 KGLTLSL
+245 GLTLTL
-252 YDDKGNVWKKEGTQS
+252 YDGDGKFWKETSDNS
-267 ATLTASRILNLGIMQ
+267 ATLTAGRILNLDTLVPGQ
-282 PENFIPAKGYE
+282 FTPSLGYE
-293 EINGIYHI
+293 VTQDGVYHI
-301 YNADGLKAWA
+301 YNADGLMEWA
-311 SDADVLNKN
+311 KQQDVLTKDL
-320 VILEKDIDLTNVD
+320 VLENDIDLVGKT
-333 WTPVG
+333 WTPIG
-338 SDMNT
+338 TDMNT
-343 GTGYAGDFNGNGK
+343 GGYSGDFDGNGK
-356 FIYNLV
+356 FIYNLSV
-362 VESNASN
+362 KNNDDNN
-369 VGFFGGLAEKAK
+369 VGFFGGLAAGGT
-381 VHNVKFANA
+381 VHDVKFANA
-390 QITATSG
+390 QVTATSG
-397 GAYAGVIAGSSM
+397 TAYAGVIAGASL
-409 GKIESC
+409 GRIDSC
-415 NVRSSTISGIYAGAI
+415 NVRNSTVSGKYAGAI

-445 VTIHADKQGGQ
+445 VTVHADQQDGQ

-470 CTVSGKSLIT
+470 CTVSGQSFIT
-480 ANASNSRAGGIV
+480 ANASNSRAGGIA
-492 GYTSEEGGVSTS
+492 GYTSEEGSVSTS

-518 GYWAG
+518 GTWAG
-523 GIAGENSFGIVA
+523 GIAGDNSFGIVA

-547 TSETSSRL
+547 LSEASTRL

-568 ASYAAYSTIGRQ
+568 ASYAAYSTIGGQ

-704 ISDYICNPPANQ
+704 VSTYICNPPANQ

>member
-1 MVIDTEIQ
+1 
-9 PINLSVMKQIKAILY
+9 MKQIKAILY

-74 EANDAISLFD
+74 EANDTISLFD

-90 LFYTTESGPIVTFTG
+90 RFYTTESGPSVTFTG
-105 EATPAEGTYYALYPY
+105 KAAPAEGTYYALYPY
-120 DENAQI
+120 DTNAQI

-139 DAREGSFAHGLNPSI
+139 DAREGSFAQGLNPSV
-154 ATADDT
+154 ATADAT

-229 IAGKT
+229 IAGKN
-234 YYFVTAPATLN
+234 YYFVTAPATLSN
-245 KGLTLSL
+245 GITLTLYNSDG
-252 YDDKGNVWKKEGTQS
+252 YIWKREGTQS
-267 ATLTASRILNLGIMQ
+267 ATFTASRILNLGTMQ
-282 PENFIPAKGYE
+282 PDEFEPEQGYE
-293 EINGIYHI
+293 VIDGTYHI
-301 YNADGLKAWA
+301 YNAKGLQAWA
-311 SDADVLNKN
+311 SDTDVLNKS

-338 SDMNT
+338 SNMNT
-343 GTGYAGDFNGNGK
+343 GTGYAGDFDGNGK

-362 VESNASN
+362 VESDASN

-390 QITATSG
+390 QVTATCG
-397 GAYAGVIAGSSM
+397 AAYAGVIAGSSM

-415 NVRSSTISGIYAGAI
+415 NVRSSQVAGHYAGAI

-438 NGCNALD
+438 NECNALD
-445 VTIHADKQGGQ
+445 VQVTATYA
-456 AGGIAGVSHGKIEY
+456 AGGIAGVNYGKIEY
-470 CTVSGKSLIT
+470 CTLSGHSTIV
-480 ANASNSRAGGIV
+480 ANGSSPRAGGIV
-492 GYTSEEGGVSTS
+492 GETAEQSGVTTS
-504 GRLLKCAVDGATIS
+504 GRLLKCAVDGAIIS
-518 GYWAG
+518 ATWAG

-535 QCIAN
+535 QCVAN
-540 RVTVTHN
+540 DVTVIHQASN
-547 TSETSSRL
+547 ASSYL

-568 ASYAAYSTIGRQ
+568 ACYSAYSTIGTEK
-580 DLTSEA
+580 LISAA
-586 MGGIVGYNYNGAAS
+586 MGGIVGYNNNS
-600 VYGCYSTHVSLMG
+600 SSNVYGCYSTHVSLLG
-613 TTQGS
+613 TINDK
-618 ESGVGSIAGYNSGHI
+618 GSIAGYTSGHVT
-633 ISCYAILPDNVK
+633 SCYAVLPDDVTDVN
-645 DISLVGKYTLYTAPE
+645 LVGKSGTYAPD
-660 HCVEAGN
+660 HCVATGDIN
-667 TDYTTLITNV
+667 YSALTDNV
-677 PNLIADDKS
+677 PNLTASDGS

-696 TASGSPAI
+696 TASGTPTIVST
-704 ISDYICNPPANQ
+704 YICEPPATK

>member
-1 MVIDTEIQ
+1 
-9 PINLSVMKQIKAILY
+9 MKQIKAILY

-61 TRTELTTGNAVYW
+61 TRTILTTDNAVHW

-84 PIGDNN
+84 PKGNN
-90 LFYTTESGPIVTFTG
+90 NRFYTTESGPSVTFTG

-120 DENAQI
+120 DANAQI
-126 EGTTITTTLPAEQ
+126 KGTTITTTLPAEQ
-139 DAREGSFAHGLNPSI
+139 MARAGSFAQGLNPSV
-154 ATADDT
+154 ATADAT
-160 NNLYFKNVCALVK
+160 NNLCFKNVCALVK

-198 GTLTIDASQENPIA
+198 GTLTIDATASTPIA
-212 NVDPEWAGI
+212 MADTSFGQTVI
-221 EIALKGNL
+221 ELNGPL
-229 IAGKT
+229 TPGTT
-234 YYFVTAPATLN
+234 YYFVTAPATLSN
-245 KGLTLSL
+245 GLTLSF
-252 YDDKGNVWKKEGTQS
+252 YDNKGGVWKKPGN
-267 ATLTASRILNLGIMQ
+267 ATAILEAGRILNLGIMQ

-320 VILEKDIDLTNVD
+320 VILEKDIDLTGVK
-333 WTPVG
+333 WTSVG

-369 VGFFGGLAEKAK
+369 VGFFGGLAAGGT
-381 VHNVKFANA
+381 VHDVKFANA
-390 QITATSG
+390 QVTATSG
-397 GAYAGVIAGSSM
+397 AAYAGVIAGSSM

-415 NVRSSTISGIYAGAI
+415 NVRSSQVAGHYAGAI

-438 NGCNALD
+438 NECNALD
-445 VTIHADKQGGQ
+445 VQVTATYA
-456 AGGIAGVSHGKIEY
+456 AGGIAGVNYGKIEY
-470 CTVSGKSLIT
+470 CTLSGHSTIV
-480 ANASNSRAGGIV
+480 ANGSSPRAGGIV
-492 GYTSEEGGVSTS
+492 GETAEQSGVTTS
-504 GRLLKCAVDGATIS
+504 GRLLKCAVDGAIIS
-518 GYWAG
+518 ATWAG

-535 QCIAN
+535 QCVAN
-540 RVTVTHN
+540 DVTVIHQASN
-547 TSETSSRL
+547 ASFYL

-568 ASYAAYSTIGRQ
+568 ASYSAYSTIGTEK
-580 DLTSEA
+580 LISEA
-586 MGGIVGYNYNGAAS
+586 MGGIVGYNNNS
-600 VYGCYSTHVSLMG
+600 SSNVYGCYSTHVSLLG
-613 TTQGS
+613 T
-618 ESGVGSIAGYNSGHI
+618 VNNRGSIAGYTGGHVT
-633 ISCYAILPDNVK
+633 SCFFFLCYGVPRVRLSCPTRRSSD
-645 DISLVGKYTLYTAPE
+645 
-660 HCVEAGN
+660 HCVDAGGAN
-667 TDYTTLITNV
+667 YEVLVTGVD
-677 PNLIADDKS
+677 NLTASDGS
-686 VWEAAKIWDL
+686 VWEAVKIWDL
-696 TASGSPAI
+696 TASGTPTIVST
-704 ISDYICNPPANQ
+704 YICEPPATK

>member
-1 MVIDTEIQ
+1 
-9 PINLSVMKQIKAILY
+9 MKQIKAIFY

-61 TRTELTTGNAVYW
+61 TRTILTTDNAVHW

-84 PIGDNN
+84 PTGANN
-90 LFYTTESGPIVTFTG
+90 QFSTTQSGPIVTFTG

-139 DAREGSFAHGLNPSI
+139 DARAGSFAHGLNPSV
-154 ATADDT
+154 ATADAT

-173 FTLDGSITT
+173 FTLDGSSTT

-188 LCGNNGEALA
+188 LCGNNGEVLA
-198 GTLTIDASQENPIA
+198 GTVTIDASQENPIT

-234 YYFVTAPATLN
+234 YYFVTAPASLS

-252 YDDKGNVWKKEGTQS
+252 YDDKGNVWKKQS
-267 ATLTASRILNLGIMQ
+267 TTNATLRASHILNLGPI
-282 PENFIPAKGYE
+282 IPGKFEPTQGYKM
-293 EINGIYHI
+293 IDGIYHI
-301 YNADGLKAWA
+301 YNAKGLQAWA
-311 SDADVLNKN
+311 QEIIADANVLNED
-320 VILEKDIDLTNVD
+320 VILEKDIDLTGVE

-343 GTGYAGDFNGNGK
+343 GYAGEFNGNGK

-362 VESNASN
+362 VESDASN

-390 QITATSG
+390 QVTATSG
-397 GAYAGVIAGSSM
+397 AAYAGVIAGSSM

-415 NVRSSTISGIYAGAI
+415 NVRSSQVAGHYAGAI

-445 VTIHADKQGGQ
+445 VQVTATYA
-456 AGGIAGVSHGKIEY
+456 AGGIAGVNYGKIEY
-470 CTVSGKSLIT
+470 CTLSGHSTIV
-480 ANASNSRAGGIV
+480 ANGSSPRAGGIV
-492 GYTSEEGGVSTS
+492 GETAEQSGVTTS
-504 GRLLKCAVDGATIS
+504 GRLLKCAVDGAIIS
-518 GYWAG
+518 ATWAG

-535 QCIAN
+535 QCVAN
-540 RVTVTHN
+540 DVTVIHQASN
-547 TSETSSRL
+547 ASSYL

-568 ASYAAYSTIGRQ
+568 ASYSAYSTIGTEK
-580 DLTSEA
+580 LISAA
-586 MGGIVGYNYNGAAS
+586 MGGIVGYNNNS
-600 VYGCYSTHVSLMG
+600 SSNVYGCYSTHVSLLG
-613 TTQGS
+613 TINDK
-618 ESGVGSIAGYNSGHI
+618 GSIAGYTSGHVT
-633 ISCYAILPDNVK
+633 SCYAVLPDDVTDVN
-645 DISLVGKYTLYTAPE
+645 LVGKSDTYAPD
-660 HCVEAGN
+660 HCVATGDIN
-667 TDYTTLITNV
+667 YSALTDNV
-677 PNLIADDKS
+677 PNLTASDGS

-696 TASGSPAI
+696 TASGTPTIVST
-704 ISDYICNPPANQ
+704 YICEPPATK

>member
-1 MVIDTEIQ
+1 
-9 PINLSVMKQIKAILY
+9 MKQIKAILY

-34 CSEDELADNTQP
+34 CSEDELADNTRP

-90 LFYTTESGPIVTFTG
+90 RFYTTESGPSVTFTG

-126 EGTTITTTLPAEQ
+126 KGTTITTTLPAEQ
-139 DAREGSFAHGLNPSI
+139 MARAGSFAQGLNPSV
-154 ATADDT
+154 ATADAT

-198 GTLTIDASQENPIA
+198 GTLTIDATASTPIA
-212 NVDPEWAGI
+212 MADTSFGQTVI
-221 EIALKGNL
+221 ELNGPL
-229 IAGKT
+229 TPGTT
-234 YYFVTAPATLN
+234 YYFVTAPATLSN
-245 KGLTLSL
+245 GLTLSF
-252 YDDKGNVWKKEGTQS
+252 YDNKGGVWKKPGN
-267 ATLTASRILNLGIMQ
+267 ATAILEARRILNLGIMQ
-282 PENFIPAKGYE
+282 PKNFIPAKGYE

-301 YNADGLKAWA
+301 YNADGLKVWA
-311 SDADVLNKN
+311 SNADVLNKS
-320 VILEKDIDLTNVD
+320 VILEKDIDLTGVE

-343 GTGYAGDFNGNGK
+343 GYTGDFNGNGK

-362 VESNASN
+362 VKSDASN
-369 VGFFGGLAEKAK
+369 VGFFGGLAAGGT
-381 VHNVKFANA
+381 VHDMKFANA
-390 QITATSG
+390 QVTANSG

-415 NVRSSTISGIYAGAI
+415 NVRSSQVAGHYAGAI
-430 VGNNSVQV
+430 TGNNSLQV
-438 NGCNALD
+438 NECNALD
-445 VTIHADKQGGQ
+445 VQVTATYA
-456 AGGIAGVSHGKIEY
+456 AGGIAGVNYGKIEY
-470 CTVSGKSLIT
+470 CTLSGHSTIV
-480 ANASNSRAGGIV
+480 ANGNSPRAGGIV
-492 GYTSEEGGVSTS
+492 GETAEQSGVTTS
-504 GRLLKCAVDGATIS
+504 GRLLKCAVDGAIIS
-518 GYWAG
+518 ATWAG

-535 QCIAN
+535 QCVAN
-540 RVTVTHN
+540 DVTVIHQASN
-547 TSETSSRL
+547 ASFYL

-568 ASYAAYSTIGRQ
+568 ASYSAYSTIGTEK
-580 DLTSEA
+580 LISEA
-586 MGGIVGYNYNGAAS
+586 MGGIVGYNNNS
-600 VYGCYSTHVSLMG
+600 SSNVYGCYSTHVSLLG
-613 TTQGS
+613 T
-618 ESGVGSIAGYNSGHI
+618 VNNRGSIAGYTGGHVT
-633 ISCYAILPDNVK
+633 SCYAVLPDDVTDVN
-645 DISLVGKYTLYTAPE
+645 LVGKSDTYAPD
-660 HCVEAGN
+660 HCVATGDIN
-667 TDYTTLITNV
+667 YSALTDNV
-677 PNLIADDKS
+677 PNLTASDGS
-686 VWEAAKIWDL
+686 VWEAVKIWDL
-696 TASGSPAI
+696 TASGTPTIVST
-704 ISDYICNPPANQ
+704 YICEPPATK

>member
-1 MVIDTEIQ
+1 
-9 PINLSVMKQIKAILY
+9 MKQIKAILY

-46 SGKVP
+46 LGKVP

-90 LFYTTESGPIVTFTG
+90 RFYTTESGPSVTFTG

-139 DAREGSFAHGLNPSI
+139 MARAGSFAQGLNPSV
-154 ATADDT
+154 ATADAT
-160 NNLYFKNVCALVK
+160 NNLCFKNVCALVK

-267 ATLTASRILNLGIMQ
+267 ATLTASRILNLGTMRLD
-282 PENFIPAKGYE
+282 NFEPAQGYE
-293 EINGIYHI
+293 VIDGTYHI
-301 YNADGLKAWA
+301 YNADGLKVWA
-311 SDADVLNKN
+311 SNADVLNKS
-320 VILEKDIDLTNVD
+320 VILEKDIDLTGVE

-343 GTGYAGDFNGNGK
+343 GYAGEFNGNGK

-369 VGFFGGLAEKAK
+369 VGFFGGLAAGGT
-381 VHNVKFANA
+381 VHDMKFANA
-390 QITATSG
+390 QVTATSG
-397 GAYAGVIAGSSM
+397 AAYAGVIAGSSM

-415 NVRSSTISGIYAGAI
+415 NVRSSQVAGHYAGAI

-445 VTIHADKQGGQ
+445 VQVTATYA
-456 AGGIAGVSHGKIEY
+456 AGGIAGVNYGKIEY
-470 CTVSGKSLIT
+470 CTLSGHSTIV
-480 ANASNSRAGGIV
+480 ANGSSPRAGGIV
-492 GYTSEEGGVSTS
+492 GETAEQSGVTTS
-504 GRLLKCAVDGATIS
+504 GRLLKCAVDGAIIS
-518 GYWAG
+518 ATWAG

-535 QCIAN
+535 QCVAN
-540 RVTVTHN
+540 DVTVIHQASN
-547 TSETSSRL
+547 ASSYL

-568 ASYAAYSTIGRQ
+568 ASYSAYSTIGTEK
-580 DLTSEA
+580 LISEA
-586 MGGIVGYNYNGAAS
+586 MGGIVGYNNNS
-600 VYGCYSTHVSLMG
+600 SSNVYGCYSTHVSLLG
-613 TTQGS
+613 T
-618 ESGVGSIAGYNSGHI
+618 VNNRGSIAGYTGGHVT
-633 ISCYAILPDNVK
+633 SCYAILPDGVTG
-645 DISLVGKYTLYTAPE
+645 ISLVGGGSFSSD
-660 HCVEAGN
+660 HCVDAGGAN
-667 TDYTTLITNV
+667 YEVLVTGVD
-677 PNLIADDKS
+677 NLTASDGS

-696 TASGSPAI
+696 TASGTPTIVST
-704 ISDYICNPPANQ
+704 YICEPPATK

>member
-1 MVIDTEIQ
+1 
-9 PINLSVMKQIKAILY
+9 MKQVTAILY

-61 TRTELTTGNAVYW
+61 TRTELTTKNAVHW

-84 PIGDNN
+84 PKGDNN
-90 LFYTTESGPIVTFTG
+90 RFYTTESGPSVTFTG

-120 DENAQI
+120 DANAQI
-126 EGTTITTTLPAEQ
+126 EGTTITTTLSAEQ
-139 DAREGSFAHGLNPSI
+139 DAREGSFAQGLNPSV
-154 ATADDT
+154 ATADAT

-198 GTLTIDASQENPIA
+198 GTLTIDATASTPIA
-212 NVDPEWAGI
+212 MADTSFGQTVI
-221 EIALKGNL
+221 ELNGPL
-229 IAGKT
+229 TPGTT
-234 YYFVTAPATLN
+234 YYFVTAPATLSN
-245 KGLTLSL
+245 GLTLSF
-252 YDDKGNVWKKEGTQS
+252 YDNKGGVWKKPGN
-267 ATLTASRILNLGIMQ
+267 ATAILEAGRILNLGIMQ
-282 PENFIPAKGYE
+282 PKNFIPAKGYE

-311 SDADVLNKN
+311 SDTDVLNKN

-343 GTGYAGDFNGNGK
+343 GYTGDFNGNGK

-369 VGFFGGLAEKAK
+369 VGFFSGLAAGGT
-381 VHNVKFANA
+381 VHDVKFANA
-390 QITATSG
+390 QITATSEA
-397 GAYAGVIAGSSM
+397 AYAGVIAGSSL
-409 GKIESC
+409 GRIDSC
-415 NVRSSTISGIYAGAI
+415 NVRNSTVSGKYAGAI

-445 VTIHADKQGGQ
+445 VTVHADQQDGQ

-470 CTVSGKSLIT
+470 CTVSGQSFIT
-480 ANASNSRAGGIV
+480 ANASNSRAGGIA
-492 GYTSEEGGVSTS
+492 GYTSEEGSVSTS

-518 GYWAG
+518 GTWAG
-523 GIAGENSFGIVA
+523 GIAGDNSFGIVA
-535 QCIAN
+535 QCIAHK
-540 RVTVTHN
+540 VIVTH
-547 TSETSSRL
+547 TSDEASFRL

-561 NTRGDVV
+561 NTRGNVV
-568 ASYAAYSTIGRQ
+568 ACYAAYSTVGGQ
-580 DLTSEA
+580 GLTSEA
-586 MGGIVGYNYNGAAS
+586 MGGIVGYNNNKNAY
-600 VYGCYSTHVSLMG
+600 VYGCYSTHVLIL
-613 TTQGS
+613 GS
-618 ESGVGSIAGYNSGHI
+618 VNGDEAGIGSIAGYTSGHVT
-633 ISCYAILPDNVK
+633 SCYAILPDEVTG
-645 DISLVGKYTLYTAPE
+645 ISLVGKGTNNID
-660 HCVEAGN
+660 HCVEAGQSN
-667 TDYTTLITNV
+667 YGTLIEAIDLN
-677 PNLIADDKS
+677 DDDGS
-686 VWEAAKIWDL
+686 VWKAAEIWQFNAGE
-696 TASGSPAI
+696 TAPAI
-704 ISDYICNPPANQ
+704 NAEYIGENTAN
-716 P
+716 

>member
-1 MVIDTEIQ
+1 
-9 PINLSVMKQIKAILY
+9 MKQIKAILY

-74 EANDAISLFD
+74 DANDTISLFD
-84 PIGDNN
+84 PTGANN
-90 LFYTTESGPIVTFTG
+90 QFSTTQSGPIVTFTG

-120 DENAQI
+120 DTNAQI
-126 EGTTITTTLPAEQ
+126 KGTTITTTLPAEQ
-139 DAREGSFAHGLNPSI
+139 MARAGSFAQGLNPSV
-154 ATADDT
+154 ATADAT
-160 NNLYFKNVCALVK
+160 NNLCFKNVCALVK
-173 FTLDGSITT
+173 FTLVENITT

-198 GTLTIDASQENPIA
+198 GTLTIDATASTPIA
-212 NVDPEWAGI
+212 MADTSFGQTVI
-221 EIALKGNL
+221 ELNGPL
-229 IAGKT
+229 TPGTT
-234 YYFVTAPATLN
+234 YYFVTAPATLSN
-245 KGLTLSL
+245 GLTLSF
-252 YDDKGNVWKKEGTQS
+252 YDNKGGVWKKPGN
-267 ATLTASRILNLGIMQ
+267 ATAILEAGRILNLGIMQ

-311 SDADVLNKN
+311 SDADVLNKS
-320 VILEKDIDLTNVD
+320 VILEKDIDLTGVE

-343 GTGYAGDFNGNGK
+343 GYTGDFNGNGK

-362 VESNASN
+362 VKSDASN

-390 QITATSG
+390 QVTATSG
-397 GAYAGVIAGSSM
+397 AAYAGVIAGSSM

-415 NVRSSTISGIYAGAI
+415 NVRSSQVAGHYAGAI

-445 VTIHADKQGGQ
+445 VQVTATYA
-456 AGGIAGVSHGKIEY
+456 AGGIAGVNYGKIEY
-470 CTVSGKSLIT
+470 CTLSGHSTIV
-480 ANASNSRAGGIV
+480 ANGSSPRAGGIV
-492 GYTSEEGGVSTS
+492 GETAEQSGVTTS
-504 GRLLKCAVDGATIS
+504 GRLLKCAVDGAIIS
-518 GYWAG
+518 ATWAG

-535 QCIAN
+535 QCVAN
-540 RVTVTHN
+540 DVTVIHQASN
-547 TSETSSRL
+547 ASSYL

-568 ASYAAYSTIGRQ
+568 ASYSAYSTIGTEK
-580 DLTSEA
+580 LISAA
-586 MGGIVGYNYNGAAS
+586 MGGIVGYNNNS
-600 VYGCYSTHVSLMG
+600 SSNVYGCYSTHVSLLG
-613 TTQGS
+613 TINDK
-618 ESGVGSIAGYNSGHI
+618 GSIAGYTSGHVT
-633 ISCYAILPDNVK
+633 SCYAVLPDDVTDVN
-645 DISLVGKYTLYTAPE
+645 LVGKSDTYAPD
-660 HCVEAGN
+660 HCVATGDIN
-667 TDYTTLITNV
+667 YSALTDNV
-677 PNLIADDKS
+677 PNLTASDGS

-696 TASGSPAI
+696 TASGTPTIVST
-704 ISDYICNPPANQ
+704 YICEPPATK

>member
-1 MVIDTEIQ
+1 
-9 PINLSVMKQIKAILY
+9 MKQIKAILY

-90 LFYTTESGPIVTFTG
+90 RFYTTESGPSVTFTG
-105 EATPAEGTYYALYPY
+105 KAAPVEGTYYALYPY
-120 DENAQI
+120 DANAQI
-126 EGTTITTTLPAEQ
+126 KGTTITTTLPAEQ
-139 DAREGSFAHGLNPSI
+139 MARAGSFAQGLNPSV
-154 ATADDT
+154 ATADAT

-198 GTLTIDASQENPIA
+198 GTLTIDATASTPIA
-212 NVDPEWAGI
+212 MADTSFGQTVI
-221 EIALKGNL
+221 ELNGPL
-229 IAGKT
+229 TPGTT
-234 YYFVTAPATLN
+234 YYFVTAPATLSN
-245 KGLTLSL
+245 GLTLSF
-252 YDDKGNVWKKEGTQS
+252 YDNKGGVWKKPGN
-267 ATLTASRILNLGIMQ
+267 ATAILEAGRILNLGIMQ

-343 GTGYAGDFNGNGK
+343 GTGYAGDFDGNGK

-369 VGFFGGLAEKAK
+369 VGFFGGLAAGGT
-381 VHNVKFANA
+381 VHDVKFANA
-390 QITATSG
+390 KVSSSN
-397 GAYAGVIAGSSM
+397 GASYVGVVAGASL
-409 GKIESC
+409 GKIEDC
-415 NVRSSTISGIYAGAI
+415 NVRNSEVSGNYAGAI
-430 VGNNSVQV
+430 TGNNSLQV
-438 NGCNALD
+438 NECNALD
-445 VTIHADKQGGQ
+445 VQVTATYA
-456 AGGIAGVSHGKIEY
+456 AGGIAGVNYGKVEY
-470 CTVSGKSLIT
+470 CTLSGHSTIV
-480 ANASNSRAGGIV
+480 ANGSSPRAGGIV
-492 GYTSEEGGVSTS
+492 GETAEQSGVTTS
-504 GRLLKCAVDGATIS
+504 GRLLKCAVDGAIIS
-518 GYWAG
+518 ATWAG

-535 QCIAN
+535 QCVAN
-540 RVTVTHN
+540 DVTVIHQASN
-547 TSETSSRL
+547 ASSYL

-568 ASYAAYSTIGRQ
+568 ASYSAYSTIGTEKLIMNVRK
-580 DLTSEA
+580 
-586 MGGIVGYNYNGAAS
+586 
-600 VYGCYSTHVSLMG
+600 
-613 TTQGS
+613 
-618 ESGVGSIAGYNSGHI
+618 
-633 ISCYAILPDNVK
+633 LPINKFDV
-645 DISLVGKYTLYTAPE
+645 
-660 HCVEAGN
+660 
-667 TDYTTLITNV
+667 
-677 PNLIADDKS
+677 
-686 VWEAAKIWDL
+686 
-696 TASGSPAI
+696 
-704 ISDYICNPPANQ
+704 
-716 P
+716 

>member
-1 MVIDTEIQ
+1 
-9 PINLSVMKQIKAILY
+9 MKQIKAILY

-90 LFYTTESGPIVTFTG
+90 RFYTTESGPSVTFTG
-105 EATPAEGTYYALYPY
+105 KAAPVEGTYYALYPY
-120 DENAQI
+120 DANAQI
-126 EGTTITTTLPAEQ
+126 KGTTITTTLPAEQ
-139 DAREGSFAHGLNPSI
+139 DAREGSFAQGLNPSV
-154 ATADDT
+154 ATADAQH
-160 NNLYFKNVCALVK
+160 NLCFKNVCALVK
-173 FTLDGSITT
+173 ITLVENITT

-198 GTLTIDASQENPIA
+198 GALTIDATASTPIA
-212 NVDPEWAGI
+212 MADTSFGQTVI
-221 EIALKGNL
+221 ELNGPL
-229 IAGKT
+229 TPGTT
-234 YYFVTAPATLN
+234 YYFVTAPATLSN
-245 KGLTLSL
+245 GLTLSF
-252 YDDKGNVWKKEGTQS
+252 YDNKGGVWKKPGN
-267 ATLTASRILNLGIMQ
+267 ATAILEAGRILNLGIMQ

-301 YNADGLKAWA
+301 YNADGLKVWA
-311 SDADVLNKN
+311 SNADVLNKS
-320 VILEKDIDLTNVD
+320 VILEKDIDLTGVE

-343 GTGYAGDFNGNGK
+343 GYTGDFNGNGK

-362 VESNASN
+362 VKSDASN
-369 VGFFGGLAEKAK
+369 VGFFGGLAAGGT
-381 VHNVKFANA
+381 VHDMKFANA
-390 QITATSG
+390 QVTANSG

-415 NVRSSTISGIYAGAI
+415 NVRSSQVAGHYAGAI
-430 VGNNSVQV
+430 TGNNSLQV
-438 NGCNALD
+438 NECNALD
-445 VTIHADKQGGQ
+445 VQVTATYA
-456 AGGIAGVSHGKIEY
+456 AGGIAGVNYGKTEY
-470 CTVSGKSLIT
+470 CSVSGNSHIT
-480 ANASNSRAGGIV
+480 TTGSSTRAGGII
-492 GYTSEEGGVSTS
+492 GTSSQEGGVSTS

-518 GYWAG
+518 GTMAG

-547 TSETSSRL
+547 SSEASTRL